1 MRPIKKSSSG
11 LLLTENIN
19 LIKLGLIN
27 KGPSVAY
34 NKNQEKADR
43 IEFELEKQKDIIVK
57 LQQEINEKDKELNLI
72 LKHNK
77 IQKNKFQKTI
87 KIIEQVLKL
96 CEEKKENEIKIEL
109 DDKNDI
115 KHKTITNNNFDHTLY
130 SQNSKDNFKT
140 INNLENDND
149 TDNYNKTNIK
159 TFYTTNN
166 NYNTKEKSLPKIK
179 SQKNKLTI
187 NTQFNFN
194 KVNKFKENTLYVN
207 TLRSRIGLLN
217 TQIGKK
223 YGEIN
228 SLKINTNTSSYSKLQ
243 EDFLSNYNKLSE
255 IKQKNISMLS
265 KLDDIS
271 ENFFFA
277 KDENYNLK
285 IKLNEFQEKFYNYKK
300 NIKKKNIELK
310 NKLEIYEEK
319 NTECIFSHLN
329 IGNLSKYNRN
339 RSKLSEVETLNDITN
354 KEINEFEKEIKN
366 KNGDIKYINKEIDK
380 LNIEKKELIE
390 KNSDLNIK
398 IKNLEDEK
406 EILNKKNKE
415 LTQINKEIKSKLKE
429 KENEYINEIY
439 KIGDIKIV
447 INNKDKEIEELK
459 KEILN
464 LRNSKNI

>member
-223 YGEIN
+223 DGEIN